1 MLFIK
6 NTPVDQILS
15 MMEMIEAIE
24 EALKEL
30 RWGAALTCRAGVFT
44 IPIA

>member
-6 NTPVDQILS
+6 NTPVGQILS
-15 MMEMIEAIE
+15 MTEMIEAIE

-30 RWGAALTCRAGVFT
+30 RLGPWL
-44 IPIA
+44 